1 VPTVLNSATAR
12 HGKGHPITAGLFSL
26 LAVVA
31 LTLTASSCT
40 AAAGSPSARPV
51 IQLVATAGSVTD
63 YSYPGIGAILNLPV
77 YVMPVGSPLEIRLT
91 RASYDQPVTASRIIT
106 SSNGTQ
112 ADTLPEGT
120 VNGFYG
126 LPDFFRIIVRNLAG
140 KQVTDS
146 TFYLCPVAGKRLAR
160 NAAVHS
166 PYPQV
171 CSINPFA
178 VGAVWGIPP
187 GWGANAADDVPVRLS
202 PGTYSAAVG
211 VTPFYQQLFGISGQQ
226 EKVKITIRP
235 GTGQPSLPAPAA
247 SAPAP
252 SWLTAGAAPP
262 AGPSHVPAAL
272 RPDLRALPAWGITM
286 AESRQADGKPED
298 LLQFAAT
305 VWNAGPVP
313 LEIAGFRPPGSPVM
327 TAYQYFRT
335 PAGTL
340 AGYAPVGILDYDS
353 GSGHHHWHYQD
364 LALYELLSADKATV
378 LVSQKT
384 GFCLANS
391 DVIDYTMPGAQ
402 WQPGTPSLAAACG
415 SARPDARSAAM
426 SLGVGSGDT
435 YLQTIA
441 GQSFNITAIPDGT
454 YYIEIA
460 INPLNRLYLA
470 SGGAGPSFRQIS
482 IGGTP
487 GARTVTVQPVGLI
500 NS

>member
-1 VPTVLNSATAR
+1 VCTVPDSATAR
-12 HGKGHPITAGLFSL
+12 HGTAYTITAKIIWL
-26 LAVVA
+26 LAAAA

-40 AAAGSPSARPV
+40 AAAGSPSPLPV

-77 YVMPVGSPLEIRLT
+77 YVMPVRSPFEIQLT
-91 RASYDQPVTASRIIT
+91 RASYSQAITARRIIA

-112 ADTLPEGT
+112 VSELPEGA
-120 VNGFYG
+120 VNDFSG
-126 LPDFFRIIVRNLAG
+126 LPDFFRIVLRNLAG
-140 KQVTDS
+140 RQVLDN
-146 TFYLCPVAGKRLAR
+146 TFYFCPVAEKRLAR
-160 NAAVHS
+160 NSAANS
-166 PYPQV
+166 PYPQI
-171 CSINPFA
+171 CSVNPFA
-178 VGAVWGIPP
+178 LGAVWGIPP
-187 GWGANAADDVPVRLS
+187 GWGANAADDVPAQLS
-202 PGTYSAAVG
+202 PGTYRATVS
-211 VTPFYQQLFGISGQQ
+211 VTPFYQQLLGISGQQ
-226 EKVKITIRP
+226 VKVRITIRP

-247 SAPAP
+247 SAAAP

-262 AGPSHVPAAL
+262 AGRPHVPDAL

-313 LEIAGFRPPGSPVM
+313 LEIAGFRSPGSAVM

-335 PAGTL
+335 PAGAL

-353 GSGHHHWHYQD
+353 ESGHHHWHYHD
-364 LALYELLSADKATV
+364 LAVYQLLSADRKKV

-384 GFCLANS
+384 GFCLANT
-391 DVIDYTMPGAQ
+391 DVIDYTVPGVQ
-402 WQPGTPSLAAACG
+402 WQPGTPALSAACS

-441 GQSFNITAIPDGT
+441 GQSFNITDLPDGT

-460 INPLNRLYLA
+460 VNPLNRLYLA
-470 SGGAGPSFRQIS
+470 SGGAGPSFRQIR
-482 IGGTP
+482 IGGKP
-487 GARTVTVQPVGLI
+487 GARTVTVQRVGLI

>member
-1 VPTVLNSATAR
+1 MRTVLYSATAR
-12 HGKGHPITAGLFSL
+12 HGKGHPITAKLFCL
-26 LAVVA
+26 LAVAV
-31 LTLTASSCT
+31 LILTASSCT
-40 AAAGSPSARPV
+40 AAAGSPSALPV

-77 YVMPVGSPLEIRLT
+77 YVMPIRSPFEIELT
-91 RASYDQPVTASRIIT
+91 RASYSQPVTASRIIT
-106 SSNGTQ
+106 SGNGTH
-112 ADTLPEGT
+112 ADALPEGA
-120 VNGFYG
+120 VNDFYG
-126 LPDFFRIIVRNLAG
+126 LPDFFRIVVRNLSG
-140 KQVTDS
+140 KQVAGN
-146 TFYLCPVAGKRLAR
+146 TFDLCPVAGKKLAA
-160 NAAVHS
+160 NAAARS

-171 CSINPFA
+171 CSVNPFA
-178 VGAVWGIPP
+178 LGAVWGIPP
-187 GWGANAADDVPVRLS
+187 GWGANAADDVPAQLS
-202 PGTYSAAVG
+202 PGTYAATVS
-211 VTPFYQQLFGISGQQ
+211 VTPYYQQLLGISGQQ
-226 EKVKITIRP
+226 VTVRITIRP

-262 AGPSHVPAAL
+262 AGAPHVPAAL
-272 RPDLRALPAWGITM
+272 RPDLRALPAWGITI
-286 AESRQADGKPED
+286 AESRQADGKPQD

-313 LEIAGFRPPGSPVM
+313 LEIAGFRAPGSAVM
-327 TAYQYFRT
+327 KAYQYFRT

-353 GSGHHHWHYQD
+353 GSGHHHWHYHD
-364 LALYELLSADKATV
+364 LAVYQLLSANRKTV

-402 WQPGTPSLAAACG
+402 WQPGTPSLSAACG
-415 SARPDARSAAM
+415 SARPDAHSAAM

-435 YLQTIA
+435 YVQTIA
-441 GQSFNITAIPDGT
+441 GQSFNITGFPDGT

-460 INPLNRLYLA
+460 INPLGSLYLA